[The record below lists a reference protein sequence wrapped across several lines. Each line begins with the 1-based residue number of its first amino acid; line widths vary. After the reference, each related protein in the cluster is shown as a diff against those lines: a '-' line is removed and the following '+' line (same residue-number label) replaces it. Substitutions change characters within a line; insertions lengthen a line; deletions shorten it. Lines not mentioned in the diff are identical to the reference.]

1 MKLQEENMKN
11 KKIIYTVSTLLIT
24 SLCVTGCSAKLTNGN
39 KNVVKILFLVS
50 LFVSYKKN
58 HTFAIV

>member
-1 MKLQEENMKN
+1 MKN